1 MHAVDAAPRISG
13 LPERLAASVAGVAGL
28 TLAAGLAAGGGL
40 LAARRVAGAIRT
52 PPSLAGLLAA
62 AAAGLACL
70 AVVDLARRL
79 SPLPRGWLGS
89 LFARGGLLAGL
100 WGITAHGDD
109 SRAVAVALVAAVAAV
124 VPPLV
129 KFAGV
134 VRLRAP
140 GRVVG
145 RVGETPALM
154 ASPSPPAR
162 PVTATPHGEALC
174 QRQER
179 TLLEDGREQVRGTV
193 VVGFRA
199 GTKTAHA
206 HVGFC
211 PPLAE
216 LPEASVTTTYDEM
229 DASVAI
235 GERLPWGLRIECRL
249 EEEAD
254 EAFEI
259 PVDFTAIANLP
270 TT

>member
-1 MHAVDAAPRISG
+1 MHAVTAAPSTTG
-13 LPERLAASVAGVAGL
+13 LPERFTTAVAGIVGL
-28 TLAAGLAAGGGL
+28 TLAGGLAAGGSL
-40 LAARRVAGAIRT
+40 LAARQLAGAIRT
-52 PPSLAGLLAA
+52 PPSLAGLLVAVA
-62 AAAGLACL
+62 VGLACL
-70 AVVDLARRL
+70 AVVDLLRRL
-79 SPLPRGWLGS
+79 LPSPRAWLGS
-89 LFARGGLLAGL
+89 LLARGGLLAGL
-100 WGITAHGDD
+100 WGLTSQGGE
-109 SRAVAVALVAAVAAV
+109 SRVAAVALMAAVAVV

-129 KFAGV
+129 ELAGIM
-134 VRLRAP
+134 RLRESGPAGNAP
-140 GRVVG
+140 A
-145 RVGETPALM
+145 PIP
-154 ASPSPPAR
+154 SPSPPLLPA
-162 PVTATPHGEALC
+162 PAMPAGEALC

-179 TLLEDGREQVRGTV
+179 TLLEGGRERVRGTV

-216 LPEASVTTTYDEM
+216 VPEASVTTTYDEM

-249 EEEAD
+249 EEEAE

-259 PVDFTAIANLP
+259 PVDFTAVATVP